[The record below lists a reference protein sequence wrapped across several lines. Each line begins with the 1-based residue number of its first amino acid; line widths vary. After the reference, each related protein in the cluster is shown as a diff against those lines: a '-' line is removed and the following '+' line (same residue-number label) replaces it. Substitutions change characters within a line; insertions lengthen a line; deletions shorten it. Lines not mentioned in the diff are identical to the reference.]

1 MTNWVP
7 NTKVMAGGLG
17 GTISALII
25 DVLQGRFGLVLSDGE
40 MQAIIVFSGLL
51 VAYFIPEPKG
61 LNNG

>member
-1 MTNWVP
+1 MSNYVP

-40 MQAIIVFSGLL
+40 LQFIIVFSG
-51 VAYFIPEPKG
+51 VIIAYFTPEPARTDV
-61 LNNG
+61 